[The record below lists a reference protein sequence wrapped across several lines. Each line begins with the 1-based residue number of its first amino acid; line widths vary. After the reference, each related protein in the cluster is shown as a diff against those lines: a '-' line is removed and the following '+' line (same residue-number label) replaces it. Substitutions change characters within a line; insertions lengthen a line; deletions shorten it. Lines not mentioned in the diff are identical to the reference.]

1 MYLNMSMNSSPAPQV
16 KTPLRP
22 WRLCPPVNPSHEALA
37 YTGIFIHFML
47 IYQWIIKLLLK
58 LLILATVS

>member
-1 MYLNMSMNSSPAPQV
+1 MYLNVSMNSSPAPQV

-22 WRLCPPVNPSHEALA
+22 WRLCPPVNPSNEVLA